1 MIYAQVWI
9 NVGRSLKLDFEAKG
23 GPDIH
28 RAIADGDF
36 ATAARLLDG
45 VDVTTYDS
53 VQFRRM
59 HGGTWPAGVLLT
71 EIAFLNIEGSEA
83 DAVSVFHHV
92 MKCGPRRALRH
103 CRTDDAAVAL
113 QNDCRLSLTDPDLFT
128 PHANKHGRA
137 RRLLQIAL
145 SRS

>member
-28 RAIADGDF
+28 RAITDGDF

-71 EIAFLNIEGSEA
+71 EIAFLKIDGSEA
-83 DAVSVFHHV
+83 DATSVFHHV
-92 MKCGPRRALRH
+92 IKCGPRRGLRH
-103 CRTDDAAVAL
+103 CRADDAAVAL
-113 QNDCRLSLTDPDLFT
+113 QNDFS
-128 PHANKHGRA
+128 
-137 RRLLQIAL
+137 
-145 SRS
+145 